1 MSRILILMSLL
12 VLHGCGTQ
20 PDTPQGHMKEGDRLL
35 AQGDTS
41 KALAAYRQGLAQDS
55 LNPDILARLGRI
67 YAGQGKSEAAD
78 TYLRRAA
85 DRAYQQALAALNTG
99 DQAGATAAFEHTLE
113 IIPAHPL
120 ALLRLG
126 DICLAKG
133 REDEALAYFEKAA
146 QVNPDY
152 AEGFVKAG
160 KLYLRR
166 QRFPE
171 AQQAFEHAIEL
182 NINAMDAY
190 LGLGELYLLQKN
202 WSAAA
207 DQYHKVLLIDPR
219 STAAKD
225 ALERLRAH
233 L

>member
-1 MSRILILMSLL
+1 MPRILLLLSLL
-12 VLHGCGTQ
+12 VFYNCGTQ
-20 PDTPQGHMKEGDRLL
+20 PDNSQDHLTQGDHLL
-35 AQGDTS
+35 AQGDTAN
-41 KALAAYRQGLAQDS
+41 ALAAYRLALAQDS

-67 YAGQGKSEAAD
+67 YAGQGKSAAAD

-85 DRAYQQALAALNTG
+85 DRTYQQALAALKSG
-99 DQAGATAAFEHTLE
+99 EQAEAVAAFEHTLE

-126 DICLAKG
+126 DICLAQG
-133 REDEALAYFEKAA
+133 QEDRALVYFEQAIQA
-146 QVNPDY
+146 NPDY
-152 AEGFVKAG
+152 PESFVKAG
-160 KLYLRR
+160 KLHLRR
-166 QRFPE
+166 KQLPE
-171 AQQAFEHAIEL
+171 AQQAFTQAIEL

-190 LGLGELYLLQKN
+190 LGLGELYLLQQN
-202 WSAAA
+202 WKAAA

-225 ALERLRAH
+225 ALERLRSH